1 MPDEARLVGAFLLA
15 LGAAFAATPAAIA
28 LAGRTHFHD
37 RPVGYKEHATPTP
50 YLGGAAVVGAF
61 LVAAAF
67 LGGEF
72 ARLSPIVACSCA
84 LWALGTL
91 DDRRGLAAWPR
102 VIAECAAAIILWSTG
117 LGWNLLPGNAAD
129 LALSV
134 VWVVGLV
141 NAFNLIDNMD
151 GAAATL
157 AVITAAAVGTLALI
171 EGDVALAVLTF
182 GLAGACL
189 GFLPYNL
196 ASPARIFLG
205 DGGSLPIGFVVAASI
220 MALPIGD
227 ELGFEHLLAAVLLAG
242 LPVLD
247 TTLVSVS
254 RRRAGISL
262 LTAGRDHLTHRLAVR
277 LGSAR
282 TVALSLGAVQ
292 AALGAVAIGV
302 VQVGHGSVAVAWT
315 IWFLVATAA
324 IVLLETSAWAPE
336 REAASP
342 ATATS
347 SRARTGRRLSGPE
360 GTSLVEAVVIGF
372 IAVSC
377 GLSPFLYGFYDV
389 AVWGPIALGMLAAL
403 LGLLIAR
410 PAAPRRGALLAAG
423 ALAATWIWAVASTG
437 WAESADQ
444 AMTEANRWL
453 LYAALFGVLVLLLR
467 SDRLGAV
474 VAGAGTAAISAFGV
488 YLLARMLTGSAEEL
502 FFAGRLNE
510 PLGYING
517 QAGYLLLG
525 VWPLVAL
532 AERAR
537 SRLAGAGAVAGAV
550 ALLGVVLLGQTR
562 AVLPALLLSMFVL
575 LLIVPGRTRRAW
587 ALASMAC
594 GVAVALGP
602 VLEVYDSVGGGTA
615 HPDAGV
621 IREAALAIALGAVI
635 SGALWAA
642 LMTAGPALSRSL
654 GAKRSRTLV
663 WVPLGVAALVAGVIG
678 LAAVND
684 PVGRVGDE
692 YRSFVKLDTS
702 ASSSSRFTTGAG
714 NRYDYW
720 RVAWNQFRDEPLHGV
735 GAGNY
740 DRTYFLERRTTEDI
754 RQPHSI
760 ELQALS
766 ELGLVGA
773 AALALFLAAVLFGF
787 ARRARAARTDL
798 QSRGLAVAAGG
809 TFLVWLV
816 HTSVDWLH
824 LIPGVTGLALASAA
838 VLVGPWRMPAAERAT
853 AVRRTVVLA
862 CAVVIVF
869 GAALVGRSALAE
881 KYRADAQELTQV
893 APARAIA
900 KADDSLALDDEPLDT
915 YYAKAAAYARLDDY
929 ARARRTLLEATR
941 REPHDFV
948 TWGLLGDLAVRR
960 GELAQ
965 ARRAYTQAARLNP
978 RNPALAALAKE
989 PASALRK

>member
-1 MPDEARLVGAFLLA
+1 MRLRRRTSGERRCSEGFSRPPLL
-15 LGAAFAATPAAIA
+15 
-28 LAGRTHFHD
+28 
-37 RPVGYKEHATPTP
+37 
-50 YLGGAAVVGAF
+50 
-61 LVAAAF
+61 

-72 ARLSPIVACSCA
+72 ARLSPIVVCSCG

-102 VIAECAAAIILWSTG
+102 VAAECVAAIVLWSTG
-117 LGWNLLPGNAAD
+117 LGWDLLPGDAAD
-129 LALSV
+129 IALTI

-151 GAAATL
+151 GAAATVA
-157 AVITAAAVGTLALI
+157 AVTAAAVGALALI

-205 DGGSLPIGFVVAASI
+205 DGGSLPIGFIVAASI

-247 TTLVSVS
+247 TTLVSIS

-262 LTAGRDHLTHRLAVR
+262 LTGGRDHLTHRLAVR
-277 LGSAR
+277 LGSPR
-282 TVALSLGAVQ
+282 TVAL
-292 AALGAVAIGV
+292 ALGAAQACLGAIAIGV
-302 VQVGHGSVAVAWT
+302 VQLGHGSVAVAWT

-324 IVLLETSAWAPE
+324 IVLLETSSWAPE
-336 REAASP
+336 REPTIHSA
-342 ATATS
+342 S
-347 SRARTGRRLSGPE
+347 SRGRTGRRPGPE
-360 GTSLVEAVVIGF
+360 RTSAVEAVVIGF

-410 PAAPRRGALLAAG
+410 PAAPRREALLAAG
-423 ALAATWIWAVASTG
+423 ALAAIWIWAVASTG

-467 SDRLGAV
+467 SDRLGV
-474 VAGAGTAAISAFGV
+474 VVVGAGTAAIGAFGA
-488 YLLARMLTGSAEEL
+488 YLLARMLLGSAEEL

-517 QAGYLLLG
+517 QAGYLLIG

-537 SRLAGAGAVAGAV
+537 SRLAGAAGVAGAS
-550 ALLGVVLLGQTR
+550 ALLGLVLLGQTR
-562 AVLPALLLSMFVL
+562 AVLPALLVSIVVL
-575 LLIVPGRTRRAW
+575 LVAVPGRTRRAW
-587 ALASMAC
+587 ALAAIAC
-594 GVAVALGP
+594 GVAVALVP
-602 VLEVYDSVGGGTA
+602 VLEVYDSVGAGA
-615 HPDAGV
+615 AQPDEGV
-621 IREAALAIALGAVI
+621 VRNAALGILLGAVV
-635 SGALWAA
+635 SGLVWAA
-642 LMTAGPALSRSL
+642 LTALAPGLSSRL
-654 GAKRSRTLV
+654 GAGKARALAWAPV
-663 WVPLGVAALVAGVIG
+663 AVAALVAMAIG

-684 PVGRVGDE
+684 PVGRVADE
-692 YRSFVKLDTS
+692 YRSFVELDAS
-702 ASSSSRFTTGAG
+702 ASDSSRFTTGAG

-720 RVAWNQFRDEPLHGV
+720 RVAWSQFRDEPLHGV

-760 ELQALS
+760 ELQALA
-766 ELGLVGA
+766 ELGVIGA

-787 ARRARAARTDL
+787 ARRARAARSNL
-798 QSRGLAVAAGG
+798 QDRGLAVAAGG
-809 TFLVWLV
+809 AFLVWLV

-838 VLVGPWRMPAAERAT
+838 VLVGPWRKPAAERAT
-853 AVRRTVVLA
+853 AVRRAVVLA

-881 KYRADAQELTQV
+881 KYRSDAQDLIQT

-900 KADDSLALDDEPLDT
+900 KTDDSLALDDEALDT

-929 ARARRTLLEATR
+929 GRARSTLMEATR

-960 GELAQ
+960 GALAD
-965 ARRAYTQAARLNP
+965 ARRAYAEAARLNP
-978 RNPALAALAKE
+978 RNPGLAALAKD
-989 PASALRK
+989 PASALEK